1 MSQQLHSSLKKSA
14 TWTILT
20 TRKQEKTII
29 NDQTRQNHSHLSNGS
44 RRSSRVDKPVLII
57 LSNYNQKP
65 LYSKKSREQH
75 NNNRTMSKS
84 SRLILRWAN
93 KTPISGSNRAAL
105 STSTT
110 STFATGDR
118 RNTFLIRGQHE
129 RILPC
134 SKTTTAGGRHSFHTS
149 TSLFN
154 LVHKDADI
162 AKPTEEELAET
173 EDTIPVWQN
182 PLHHNNPDMLK
193 MFEEDFEEGEEI
205 PAIPMPPLETDPE
218 KAVAPPHIHEL
229 AHQIVHLN
237 LLELKELTEKIA
249 DHYGFDDEMMA
260 AQYSGG
266 GGAVQG
272 GAGGAAEE
280 VVEEKTIF
288 DLKLVGFDAKAKIK
302 VIKEVRAIAGLGLKE
317 AKEMVEGAPKV
328 IQKDLKQDKA
338 DELKAKLEA
347 VGAQVEIV

>member
-1 MSQQLHSSLKKSA
+1 
-14 TWTILT
+14 
-20 TRKQEKTII
+20 
-29 NDQTRQNHSHLSNGS
+29 
-44 RRSSRVDKPVLII
+44 
-57 LSNYNQKP
+57 
-65 LYSKKSREQH
+65 
-75 NNNRTMSKS
+75 MSKS

-93 KTPISGSNRAAL
+93 KTPLSGSSRPAL

-110 STFATGDR
+110 SAFATDN
-118 RNTFLIRGQHE
+118 RNDFLFRGQHE
-129 RILPC
+129 RILP
-134 SKTTTAGGRHSFHTS
+134 SIKIAGGTRQSFHST

-154 LVHKDADI
+154 LVHKDAEA
-162 AKPTEEELAET
+162 AKPTEEELTET

-182 PLHHNNPDMLK
+182 PLHHNNPEMQK

-218 KAVAPPHIHEL
+218 KTVAPPHIHEL

-249 DHYGFDDEMMA
+249 DHFDFDDEMMA
-260 AQYSGG
+260 AQYGG

-272 GAGGAAEE
+272 AAGGAGAAEE

-288 DLKLVGFDAKAKIK
+288 DLKLVGFDAKSKIK

-317 AKEMVEGAPKV
+317 AKELVEGAPKV
-328 IQKDLKQDKA
+328 VQKDLKQDKA

>member
-1 MSQQLHSSLKKSA
+1 M
-14 TWTILT
+14 
-20 TRKQEKTII
+20 
-29 NDQTRQNHSHLSNGS
+29 
-44 RRSSRVDKPVLII
+44 
-57 LSNYNQKP
+57 
-65 LYSKKSREQH
+65 
-75 NNNRTMSKS
+75 
-84 SRLILRWAN
+84 
-93 KTPISGSNRAAL
+93 
-105 STSTT
+105 STSTTT

-134 SKTTTAGGRHSFHTS
+134 LKTTTGGRNSFHTS

-154 LVHKDADI
+154 LVHKDADV
-162 AKPTEEELAET
+162 AKPTEEEVAET

-193 MFEEDFEEGEEI
+193 MFEDDFEEGEEI

-260 AQYSGG
+260 AQYGG
-266 GGAVQG
+266 GGVAVQG
-272 GAGGAAEE
+272 AAGGAAEE

-288 DLKLVGFDAKAKIK
+288 DLKLVGFDAKSKIK
-302 VIKEVRAIAGLGLKE
+302 VIKEVRSIAGLGLKE
-317 AKEMVEGAPKV
+317 AKELVEGAPKI

>member
-1 MSQQLHSSLKKSA
+1 M
-14 TWTILT
+14 
-20 TRKQEKTII
+20 E
-29 NDQTRQNHSHLSNGS
+29 
-44 RRSSRVDKPVLII
+44 
-57 LSNYNQKP
+57 
-65 LYSKKSREQH
+65 
-75 NNNRTMSKS
+75 KS

-93 KTPISGSNRAAL
+93 KTPLSAPTGRAAL
-105 STSTT
+105 STRAT
-110 STFATGDR
+110 SAFASGDNYNIIR
-118 RNTFLIRGQHE
+118 TRGQHE
-129 RILPC
+129 RILP
-134 SKTTTAGGRHSFHTS
+134 SLKTKAGARHSFHTS

-154 LVHKDADI
+154 LVHKDATA

-173 EDTIPVWQN
+173 EDTVPVWQN
-182 PLHHNNPDMLK
+182 PLHHNNPEMQK

-249 DHYGFDDEMMA
+249 DHFGFDDEMMA
-260 AQYSGG
+260 AQYGGG

-272 GAGGAAEE
+272 AAGGAPAAEE
-280 VVEEKTIF
+280 AAEEKTIF

-302 VIKEVRAIAGLGLKE
+302 VIKEVRSIAGLGLKE
-317 AKEMVEGAPKV
+317 AKELVEGAPKV
-328 IQKDLKQDKA
+328 VQKDLKQDKA
-338 DELKAKLEA
+338 EELKEKLEA